1 MDSEAR
7 IPSKMATKFLKL
19 NFFLLIISLCLSVI
33 YFQFKTVSI
42 DHDRLFLIKRGTPA
56 YKVVNQL
63 YDDNVIPHKYFANI
77 LIKFDFVA
85 RNIKPGCYQLTS
97 KDDLYSIFFKFISG
111 DAQSMVFKIIP
122 GFNADDIKN
131 LISEHSNIKNDK
143 PEIKEGMYYPDS
155 YFYDLNQPLSQILEN
170 AEATMENKVNYYW
183 KNRLLGLPIHTP
195 NELIIVASLIEKESS
210 DPNERKKIARVIYN
224 RLDQKIPLQFC
235 SSILYILKEN
245 RPLKF
250 SDLKI
255 ESPYNTY
262 RHKGLPPSPISYP
275 DESSLEAA
283 AFPDDGDQ
291 IYFVLQPNGNHFFTN
306 DFDQHKKNK
315 HRTTAN

>member
-1 MDSEAR
+1 MAAR
-7 IPSKMATKFLKL
+7 FLKL
-19 NFFLLIISLCLSVI
+19 NCFLIFFTCCLWFF
-33 YFQFKTVSI
+33 YFQFKTVHI
-42 DHDRLFLIKRGTPA
+42 DQEQLFMIKQGTPA

-63 YDDNVIPHKYFANI
+63 YDDKIISHKYFANI

-85 RNIKPGCYQLTS
+85 RNIKPGCYHLTNT
-97 KDDLYSIFFKFISG
+97 DDLYSIFFKFISG
-111 DAQSMVFKIIP
+111 DAQKMVFKIIP
-122 GFNADDIKN
+122 GFNAEDVKS
-131 LISEHSNIKNDK
+131 LIVKHTKINNDH
-143 PEIKEGMYYPDS
+143 PVIKEGSYYPDS
-155 YFYDLNQPLSQILEN
+155 YFYDLNQPVSQILHS
-170 AEATMENKVNYYW
+170 AEESMNNKVNYYW
-183 KNRLLGLPIHTP
+183 KNRLLGLPLHSP

-291 IYFVLQPNGNHFFTN
+291 IYFVLQPNGDHFFTN
-306 DFDQHKKNK
+306 DFEQHKKNK
-315 HRTTAN
+315 HRTSEN